1 MSEPHRMRRSAT
13 IGRLL
18 AVAAASGF
26 GLGTFVALSLVFA
39 HIAAGSSLTWRIA
52 IEDIMGVAWPTSIWL
67 MALEG
72 ARSSWDV
79 ALVWGAA
86 LGSNGLLYAAVCC
99 VLRVLLR
106 IVRDR

>member
-1 MSEPHRMRRSAT
+1 MSEPPRTRRSPT
-13 IGRLL
+13 IPGIL

-26 GLGTFVALSLVFA
+26 GVGTFVCLSLVLA
-39 HIAAGSSLTWRIA
+39 HIVAGSSLAVTSA
-52 IEDIMGVAWPTSIWL
+52 IEDVMVLLWPTSIWL

-72 ARSSWDV
+72 AHSSWDV

-99 VLRVLLR
+99 VLRLLLR